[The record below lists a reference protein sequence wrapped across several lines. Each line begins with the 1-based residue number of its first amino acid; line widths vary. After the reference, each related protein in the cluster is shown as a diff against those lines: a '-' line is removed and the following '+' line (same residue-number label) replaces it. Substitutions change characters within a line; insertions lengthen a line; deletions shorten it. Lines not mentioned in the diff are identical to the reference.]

1 MSRRKNGDSLVR
13 TIETALDLGRFVSER
28 QSGDFVHDLEGVK
41 SRVDALAA
49 GGEVERSVRL
59 YEMFLAAC
67 YEKAEEIDDSSG
79 SLGMFFEDLFVSW
92 IEARQKAG
100 FVADETVRQVV
111 GWMESDKY
119 GFCHAIEKSVARI
132 LDGNG
137 LAGFKKY
144 FEDQLESAFKPF
156 RVDRLKCIHD
166 YPWGVRRFAEILKN
180 IYVARK
186 DVGAYVALCD
196 KIAVSPMD
204 CEEIADL
211 YKGKRRFAD
220 ALRWVEKGLSLETQ
234 RQWGNLS
241 SHLLRS
247 MREELL
253 SKLGRTQDAF
263 ESAWAAFQKH
273 PSVYGYADVM
283 KYANRDDAP
292 HWHDEAMKVARAA
305 SLSAF
310 IEICTETK
318 EWDALA
324 DRIASVA
331 REEIEQIS
339 HYVTEKAANGLVTKH
354 ASAALKVYCALGT
367 RILKAGKS
375 KYYQHALKHF
385 REAKRLAGKSSQ
397 ERLWQDAVDEIRT
410 QHSRKYGFIADFENL
425 VAGTPR
431 QPVEPF
437 EERARKRWK
446 KQTSG

>member
-1 MSRRKNGDSLVR
+1 MMA
-13 TIETALDLGRFVSER
+13 IEIALDPGRFISYG
-28 QSGDFVHDLEGVK
+28 QSGNFVHDLERVK

-49 GGEVERSVRL
+49 GGEAERSVRL
-59 YEMFLAAC
+59 YETFLAGC

-79 SLGMFFEDLFVSW
+79 NLGMFFGDLFVSW
-92 IEARQKAG
+92 IDARQKAG
-100 FVADETVRQVV
+100 CAADETVRQIL
-111 GWMESDKY
+111 GWMDSDKY
-119 GFCHAIEKSVARI
+119 GFCHAIEKLVAQV
-132 LDGNG
+132 LDRKG

-144 FEDQLESAFKPF
+144 FEDQLDSAFKPF

-166 YPWGVRRFAEILKN
+166 YPWGVRRLAEILKN
-180 IYVARK
+180 ICVARK
-186 DVGAYVALCD
+186 DVRDYVALCD

-204 CEEIADL
+204 CEDIANL
-211 YKGKRRFAD
+211 YKGKSRFAD

-241 SHLLRS
+241 SHSLRS

-253 SKLGRTQDAF
+253 SKLDRTQEAF

-273 PSVYGYADVM
+273 PSVYGYADLM
-283 KYANRDDAP
+283 KYANRNDAP

-331 REEIEQIS
+331 REEIEQTS
-339 HYVTEKAANGLVTKH
+339 HYVTEKAANGLVKKH

-375 KYYQHALKHF
+375 KYYQHALEHF
-385 REAKRLAGKSSQ
+385 REAKRLAEKSSP
-397 ERLWQDAVDEIRT
+397 EKLWQDVVDEIRT
-410 QHSRKYGFIADFENL
+410 QHSRKYGFIADFEKL

-431 QPVEPF
+431 QPVESF
-437 EERARKRWK
+437 EQRARKRWK